1 MAPTKQEII
10 RQIQQGKVK
19 TALEGIVQL
28 SGLARDKEVQQ
39 RCVILQSQLS
49 QLDSNFGMGTFDQ
62 KTYQMEY
69 NRITQAALDLVYMLP
84 AVVEAPPQYRA
95 QGTAYQSQPSSGSGW
110 KTWGIL
116 LTGGVGVLVILM
128 VAGLMMENSKQT
140 SLGQVSD
147 KQELKS
153 SEPADALLKS
163 EKQLVPENNQP
174 SQPTTNS
181 LRTKLIGYWGGTV
194 FFGATEMGGVQTQFM
209 ADNQYVSQA
218 YLQSAGAVD
227 EPDSG
232 TWSITENGEL
242 LVTSVN
248 GETYSYLMQ
257 WIDDRSFSAT
267 IKDVRTQ
274 QFTGVT
280 VNFHKR

>member
-1 MAPTKQEII
+1 MAPTKQDII

-95 QGTAYQSQPSSGSGW
+95 QGSAYQPQPSSGSGW

-116 LTGGVGVLVILM
+116 LTGGIGVLVIM
-128 VAGLMMENSKQT
+128 VVIGLMMENNKQVN
-140 SLGQVSD
+140 LGQVPE
-147 KQELKS
+147 KQGFQA
-153 SEPADALLKS
+153 SEPAVAPLKS
-163 EKQLVPENNQP
+163 EKQAITETNPESQTP
-174 SQPTTNS
+174 SAS
-181 LRTKLIGYWGGTV
+181 LQTKLIGYWGGTV
-194 FFGATEMGGVQTQFM
+194 FFGATEMGGIQTQFR

-218 YLQSAGAVD
+218 FLQSAGAVD

-232 TWSITENGEL
+232 TWMITENGEL
-242 LVTSVN
+242 QVTSIN
-248 GETYSYLMQ
+248 GETYSYVMQ
-257 WIDDRSFSAT
+257 WMDDRTFTAN

-280 VNFHKR
+280 VSFYKR

>member
-69 NRITQAALDLVYMLP
+69 NRITQATLELVYMLP

-95 QGTAYQSQPSSGSGW
+95 QGSAYQPQPSSGSGW

-116 LTGGVGVLVILM
+116 LTGGIGVLVILM
-128 VAGLMMENSKQT
+128 VVGLMMENNKQS
-140 SLGQVSD
+140 SLGQVPD
-147 KQELKS
+147 KQSLQA
-153 SEPADALLKS
+153 SESDAESLKS
-163 EKQLVPENNQP
+163 EKLTAQQTNLESQAP
-174 SQPTTNS
+174 SAS
-181 LRTKLIGYWGGTV
+181 LRTKLIGNWGGNV
-194 FFGATEMGGVQTQFM
+194 FFGSTNMGGVKTQFM
-209 ADNQYVSQA
+209 ANNQYVSQA
-218 YLQSAGAVD
+218 YLESAGAVD

-232 TWSITENGEL
+232 TWVITENGEL

-248 GETYSYLMQ
+248 GETYSYVMQ
-257 WIDDRSFSAT
+257 WIDDRTFSAN

-274 QFTGVT
+274 QFTGVS
-280 VNFHKR
+280 VNFHKQ